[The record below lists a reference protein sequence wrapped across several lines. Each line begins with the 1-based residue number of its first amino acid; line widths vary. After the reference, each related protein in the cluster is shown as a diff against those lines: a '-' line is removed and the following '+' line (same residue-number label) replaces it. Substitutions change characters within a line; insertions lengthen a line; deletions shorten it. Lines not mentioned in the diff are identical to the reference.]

1 MIHNQGNLLSSSLKD
16 PASEIF
22 RTTYTDS
29 LEHHT
34 DSESVDQKLLKGAEV
49 KGTV

>member
-22 RTTYTDS
+22 RNTYTDS
-29 LEHHT
+29 LQSHP
-34 DSESVDQKLLKGAEV
+34 DSESVDQKLLKEAEV